1 MFLSDTKDGNTQY
14 THCTFLSAR
23 IHIYLKLQAENVCFG
38 FYTTH
43 VRWKCKYEDT
53 KCVQVRHNNVNVFV
67 RTLKE
72 QKQIKTYTVYL
83 SFLETICK

>member
-1 MFLSDTKDGNTQY
+1 MEIHSIRTVRFFRTNTNIL
-14 THCTFLSAR
+14 TVE
-23 IHIYLKLQAENVCFG
+23 LQAENVCFG
-38 FYTTH
+38 FYATH
-43 VRWKCKYEDT
+43 VRWKCEYEDIA
-53 KCVQVRHNNVNVFV
+53 CVQVQHNNVNVFV

>member
-1 MFLSDTKDGNTQY
+1 M
-14 THCTFLSAR
+14 
-23 IHIYLKLQAENVCFG
+23 
-38 FYTTH
+38 H
-43 VRWKCKYEDT
+43 VRWKCEYEDIA
-53 KCVQVRHNNVNVFV
+53 CVQVHNNVNVFV